1 MEKTLVLGKIE
12 SKRRRRQQKMRWL
25 DNITD
30 SNLDMSLSR
39 LWETVEDKEPG
50 MLSPWSCR
58 VRYNLLN
65 NNNKAL

>member
-1 MEKTLVLGKIE
+1 
-12 SKRRRRQQKMRWL
+12 MRWL